1 MTRRVAVVTGAAGG
15 LGSAVARRLAADGAA
30 VVLLDRDEAGLH
42 ALETDLGEA
51 AALVADVAD
60 EAAVAAAVAEVE
72 RRHGRCDVLVNNAA
86 LYARAPLDEH
96 SLELWDEVLAVNLRG
111 TFLCTRAFGALML
124 AGGGG
129 AIVNVTSIAARVP
142 TPGAAAYCASK
153 AAIVALTRQTA
164 LEWGPLGVRA
174 NAVSPG
180 FMATPLSV
188 VDYADEALA
197 RARAERVPVR
207 RIADPDDVARVIT
220 FLAGPDAGYVSGE
233 ELVVDGGLTTTL
245 SQTFPRPEPS
255 S

>member
-1 MTRRVAVVTGAAGG
+1 MSRRVAVVTGAAGG
-15 LGSAVARRLAADGAA
+15 LGAAVARRLVADGAA
-30 VVLLDRDEAGLH
+30 VVLLDRDEAGLQSV
-42 ALETDLGEA
+42 A
-51 AALVADVAD
+51 AELAGATALVADVAD
-60 EAAVAAAVAEVE
+60 ETAVAAAAAEVE

-86 LYARAPLDEH
+86 LYARAPLDGH
-96 SLELWDEVLAVNLRG
+96 PLDVWDDVLAVNLRG

-164 LEWGPLGVRA
+164 LEWGPRGVRA

-180 FMATPLSV
+180 FMATQMSV
-188 VDYADEALA
+188 VDYDDEALA

-207 RIADPDDVARVIT
+207 RIADPDDVARVVA

-245 SQTFPRPEPS
+245 SQTFPRPAPS
-255 S
+255 P